1 MGVNSKGAQTDD
13 SDQRRDRLLLR
24 LLKIP
29 PQSRAELAEAVRRAK
44 EAKRLTSARGKR
56 ASAGKPAPSD

>member
-24 LLKIP
+24 LLKTP

-44 EAKRLTSARGKR
+44 EAKRLTSARAKR
-56 ASAGKPAPSD
+56 ANVGKPAPSV